1 MKKTTIAIALFLT
14 IAMLLPCF
22 TACNLGGNNNET
34 TAPVTTATPT
44 SDPAVTTA
52 EPDVTTV
59 ANITTAVDITTA
71 VVTTSPEATTAPEV
85 TTAPDV
91 TTAPEAIT
99 APEVTTAPEATTAPV
114 VTTTPEVTTAPEIA
128 TAETENTVTIIIP
141 ESFFDDEEQRKN
153 YVDKAQENGFL
164 SCVSNPDNSVTVT
177 MTRSKQQELLEECK
191 KTIDTALS
199 EVNEPDNTSSITG
212 ITYNDD
218 ITEFTVLVDKD
229 KYTIFDAFY
238 AIPLYSM
245 GYYYQLIDG
254 KTADDIDVLVKF
266 CNKDNTAEVL
276 NTGSYKKY
284 LEENPDV
291 PETTET
297 TEPQCNHSFESV
309 VVQPTYYEKGY
320 TTHTCKICGYS
331 YIDSEVDK
339 LTYPLSNQVICD
351 ENNVKLTIKNIEID
365 SWGYFCINV
374 EIENNTAKKL
384 MFSWND
390 VSVNNYMIDP
400 FWATEI
406 DAGNKIVDSISFSK
420 SQFEDNGIIDV
431 HLIEFRLTVYDS
443 DDWLADYIINKSYAI
458 YPLNETAASIKFED
472 RTPVDGEVVVVDNKN
487 IKFVIEK
494 NYNDSI
500 WGYSL
505 TCYIENKTDKD
516 LMFSFNDVSV
526 NDCLIDPYWSKTV
539 IGGKKARSTVSFSD
553 TDLKNCGITAVSK
566 IVFTLVAY
574 DDNDWLAD
582 NLYSAQHTYLPK

>member
-1 MKKTTIAIALFLT
+1 MKKTTTIIAIILALAMILLCF
-14 IAMLLPCF
+14 IACD
-22 TACNLGGNNNET
+22 LGGKTNET
-34 TAPVTTATPT
+34 TALT
-44 SDPAVTTA
+44 SEV
-52 EPDVTTV
+52 VSS
-59 ANITTAVDITTA
+59 AN
-71 VVTTSPEATTAPEV
+71 SEV
-85 TTAPDV
+85 TTTQEE
-91 TTAPEAIT
+91 TTIETPVATESIIT
-99 APEVTTAPEATTAPV
+99 ITL
-114 VTTTPEVTTAPEIA
+114 
-128 TAETENTVTIIIP
+128 P

-164 SCVSNPDNSVTVT
+164 SGVSNPDNSVTIT
-177 MTRSKQQELLEECK
+177 MTKSKQQELLEDCK
-191 KTIDTALS
+191 KTIDEALA
-199 EVNEPDNTSSITG
+199 EVNGPDNTSSITI

-218 ITEFTVLVDKD
+218 ISEFTVLVDKD

-297 TEPQCNHSFESV
+297 TEATEPLCNHSFESV

-458 YPLNETAASIKFED
+458 YPLNETAASIKFEN
-472 RTPVDGEVVVVDNKN
+472 RIPVAGEVVIVDNKN

-516 LMFSFNDVSV
+516 LMFSLKDVSV
-526 NDCLIDPYWSKTV
+526 NDCLIDPYWSETV

-553 TDLKNCGITAVSK
+553 TDFKNNGITAVSK